1 MSKIK
6 FYVFVSLGLFLFAS
20 FIVFKGDQ
28 RPICNSEI
36 SVLKND
42 TFVCYDTKLPP
53 LDSIKHITYLDLYD
67 PLFGNLP
74 KDIGKLENL
83 KVLILA
89 TNVAMTKIPSE
100 IAELKNLEELNFTK
114 AFKLKQ
120 LPPEI
125 CDLPKLKKL
134 TVAWGGLLTAVP
146 DSIGKLKE
154 LEVLDL
160 GHNQLT
166 TLPASIKELKKLK
179 TLVLWANP
187 ISKTELARIKKML
200 PNTKI
205 YFDTPIGY

>member
-1 MSKIK
+1 MKNLFI
-6 FYVFVSLGLFLFAS
+6 LLTLFLLTS
-20 FIVFKGDQ
+20 FVI
-28 RPICNSEI
+28 
-36 SVLKND
+36 LKENLRTSYKLENTNFEND
-42 TFVCYDTKLPP
+42 TFICDDVKLPP

-83 KVLILA
+83 KVLTLT

-134 TVAWGGLLTAVP
+134 TVAWGGVLTAVP
-146 DSIGKLKE
+146 DSIGKLQE

-205 YFDTPIGY
+205 YFDNPLGY